1 LLDPK
6 WSMTHQLQVRQ
17 LEESSRSARAR
28 EGLQAED
35 LRLRREDRDARRAF
49 DARGGE
55 AINLTRSIARM
66 EGEYEDA
73 VASGNNEQAERLR
86 TSLDAERGKLTDV
99 LAQGVSTSAAAGMTR
114 AETDAARTRIQARI
128 AATRQQRVNIMEE
141 FGRDSLTLR
150 ERALDDA
157 LAKHNDRYDATLE
170 RLSQQERIVAVRED
184 YLRARVARDTAR
196 DEESRKRAEVMMGFT
211 ERRLRVLERGAERRE
226 GDEGRITPQTRTEAD
241 RALDAYMSTR
251 PQNSQVPVDMLERFV
266 LPTVSAN
273 PRMLAGASIRMLDQ
287 FMTAPNNFVLA
298 PDFSQIR
305 PKSGGPAMNL
315 APEMRDY
322 LQSQRPRP
330 NENGTAPPAG
340 AATPTTPGSRR
351 GFTSMERP
359 ATQDEGAGQ
368 SAINRSMGRATP
380 APNQRTAAPT
390 SRPGTARPRTVDA
403 WVAQNAPA
411 EGRGGISDRELQ
423 QAAGWYNVPV
433 TELRQ
438 RMRTWRQVEIPGGL

>member
-1 LLDPK
+1 
-6 WSMTHQLQVRQ
+6 
-17 LEESSRSARAR
+17 
-28 EGLQAED
+28 
-35 LRLRREDRDARRAF
+35 
-49 DARGGE
+49 
-55 AINLTRSIARM
+55 M

-73 VASGNNEQAERLR
+73 VASGNNEQSERLR

-114 AETDAARTRIQARI
+114 VETDAARTRIQARV
-128 AATRQQRVNIMEE
+128 AATRQQRATTIAEIE
-141 FGRDSLTLR
+141 RDSLALR

-157 LAKHNDRYDATLE
+157 MAKHGDRYDATLE
-170 RLSQQERIVAVRED
+170 RLSHLERLVAVRED
-184 YLRARVARDTAR
+184 YLRARVARDAAR
-196 DEESRKRAEVMMGFT
+196 DEESRKRAEAVMGFT

-251 PQNSQVPVDMLERFV
+251 TPSPVTEDL
-266 LPTVSAN
+266 LKQYALGTVAAN

-287 FMTAPNNFVLA
+287 FMTKPSDFSVA
-298 PDFSQIR
+298 PDLSFAR
-305 PKSGGPAMNL
+305 RNTGGPNL
-315 APEMRDY
+315 Y
-322 LQSQRPRP
+322 LPQEIKEFIQSQRRA
-330 NENGTAPPAG
+330 NEDGSAAPAAAPGTRRAP
-340 AATPTTPGSRR
+340 
-351 GFTSMERP
+351 TSMQRP

-368 SAINRSMGRATP
+368 SALDRAMSRTTP
-380 APNQRTAAPT
+380 APGQRTAAPT
-390 SRPGTARPRTVDA
+390 SRPGTGRPRTVDA

-438 RMRTWRQVEIPGGL
+438 RMRAWRQTEIPGGL